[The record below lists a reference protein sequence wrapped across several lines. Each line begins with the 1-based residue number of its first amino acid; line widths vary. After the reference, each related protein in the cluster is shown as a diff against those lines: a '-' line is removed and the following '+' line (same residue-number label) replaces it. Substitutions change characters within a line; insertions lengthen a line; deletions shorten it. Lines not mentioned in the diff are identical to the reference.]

1 MQISAVCSQAPG
13 HERKLDL
20 QREAEKLAELIP
32 LIAVKVFRPVHTS
45 GGERVQEVNTDSQS
59 LLFRNGGLVNT
70 IPCTH
75 F

>member
-1 MQISAVCSQAPG
+1 MQISATCSQAPG
-13 HERKLDL
+13 HKRELDL
-20 QREAEKLAELIP
+20 WREAEKLAELTL
-32 LIAVKVFRPVHTS
+32 LIAVKVFRPVHAL

-59 LLFRNGGLVNT
+59 LLFRKGGFVNA